1 MINANRLLLQE
12 VLKRNFNFLITII
25 NSRGEEKEIFLRKKK
40 KDFLRE
46 NSDVDIRVILVDNYP
61 RREDW
66 ECGIFY
72 LTRNGETLY
81 YKEKESENKI
91 FTS

>member
-12 VLKRNFNFLITII
+12 VLKRNFNFLITIV
-25 NSRGEEKEIFLRKKK
+25 NLRGEEKELLFRKKK

-46 NSDVDIRVILVDNYP
+46 MGNLDIHVVLVDNYP

-66 ECGIFY
+66 KMGIFY

-81 YKEKESENKI
+81 YKEMEGKGLE
-91 FTS
+91 F